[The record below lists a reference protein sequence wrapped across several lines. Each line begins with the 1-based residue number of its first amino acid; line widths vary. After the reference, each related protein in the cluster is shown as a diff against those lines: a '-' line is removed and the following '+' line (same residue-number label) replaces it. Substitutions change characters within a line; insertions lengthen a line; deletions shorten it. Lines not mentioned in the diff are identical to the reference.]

1 MPAEAPFDVIVL
13 SGSVAEVPP
22 ALLAQLKV
30 GGRLAAIVGYEP
42 VMRATFI
49 TRTGET
55 TFTTAQPWDTVA
67 PRLAHFP
74 SRRASSSESTP
85 MIDQVRPA
93 DLAAWIQSQPAG
105 GAGAV
110 VLDVREPSEL
120 QTASVQADER
130 FELVAIPMNEIP
142 ARLAELDP
150 ERPIACL
157 CHHGARSQ
165 RVAMF
170 LAGNGFADVANIAG
184 GIDAWSREVDTSVPR
199 Y

>member
-1 MPAEAPFDVIVL
+1 
-13 SGSVAEVPP
+13 
-22 ALLAQLKV
+22 
-30 GGRLAAIVGYEP
+30 
-42 VMRATFI
+42 
-49 TRTGET
+49 
-55 TFTTAQPWDTVA
+55 
-67 PRLAHFP
+67 
-74 SRRASSSESTP
+74 

-93 DLAAWIQSQPAG
+93 DLAAWIQSQEG
-105 GAGAV
+105 GEGAV

-120 QTASVQADER
+120 RTASLHADER

-170 LAGNGFADVANIAG
+170 LAGNGFTRVANIAG
-184 GIDAWSREVDTSVPR
+184 GIDAWAREVDPSVPR